1 MDYSKNPIFS
11 TNIEKSVK
19 IVIKKVNKLINVLY
33 FFNLIYKCFKTYF
46 FLYNVIVLLVFFS
59 FFLIVF

>member
-19 IVIKKVNKLINVLY
+19 IVIKKLNKLENFLY
-33 FFNLIYKCFKTYF
+33 FFNLIFNFFKIYF
-46 FLYNVIVLLVFFS
+46 ILYNFIVLLVFFS